1 MTNRVE
7 PQVDDDDA
15 HAVVDADDIYME
27 QENFPDSDV
36 LTKEKRVMELWLT
49 LRPLCLLERPEE
61 HEVIAVC
68 RISHHGERRDVFGH
82 GDTTMI
88 EMAMDPLKPAAHH
101 VRREGQRGRQG
112 HKCRELR
119 TFCIFGLDWQKHR
132 CCSDSGLGWND
143 LSVGAEMGVRV
154 KKLAR
159 STRAWSF

>member
-61 HEVIAVC
+61 HEVVAVC

-101 VRREGQRGRQG
+101 VRKRGQRGR
-112 HKCRELR
+112 
-119 TFCIFGLDWQKHR
+119 
-132 CCSDSGLGWND
+132 
-143 LSVGAEMGVRV
+143 
-154 KKLAR
+154 
-159 STRAWSF
+159 